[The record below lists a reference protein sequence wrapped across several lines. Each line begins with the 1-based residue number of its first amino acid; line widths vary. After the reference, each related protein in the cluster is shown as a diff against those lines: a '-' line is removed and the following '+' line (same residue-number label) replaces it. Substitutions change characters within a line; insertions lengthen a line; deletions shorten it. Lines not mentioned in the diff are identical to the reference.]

1 MQLRLNDVIVN
12 ETPRFLT
19 ENPDEF
25 THTILIPDTAMGRPY
40 VIPLGIHGV
49 TSTFPTRKP
58 SISEFESLP
67 HVELT
72 SEDPPYD
79 PHDTTFASQERS
91 LISTVWETGDRI
103 GAAPSSRRLC
113 SVSHTLEVAKAISV
127 GSDAATLSLKQTS
140 VIHDDMLLYDSITSN
155 ISVLRKYGSSGKQFK
170 PEQLAKNWGIDLAT
184 AKRTIDV
191 TTQRGVRTVL
201 HPTLSRRFRTN
212 DRQLRYRRL
221 AIDCF
226 TDTLISNIPS
236 RRNNKYAQIFST
248 SDGWCRAY
256 PMAKKSMAHE
266 GLSLLFQ
273 RDGVPNTIIMDGARS
288 RRWGIPKKVSR
299 SWRARETNGTALPWS
314 NSAEAAIRELKGVG
328 RQMVRSKAPKR
339 FWDDCLE
346 REAYVRSFTAHD
358 IYKLNGQVPETI
370 VSGETADISPS
381 NLDGPAIDIGPAM
394 TRKVLKANGE
404 VVYRSTVR
412 SLTPDEIADAT
423 ARTAREKFTES
434 VNKIFGEGFKYE
446 DFASNPELESFDTPI
461 YDRYDDDVDGAAPLV
476 ADDVDDDDVD
486 TYDQYIGAE
495 VELPIGGRM
504 MCKGE
509 GRKRMADGSVVGRAN
524 PNPILDTRTYEVE
537 FPDGQI
543 AEMAANVIA
552 QNMYAM
558 CDEEINSSYSLE
570 SLTIGRTK
578 TRCHALTCIFEKGRI
593 PTFESRRKDG
603 DFVLSGKTAAPRGK
617 GWLTLKSPI
626 LYKSPTT
633 QYRKAL
639 KVNPPSRGGCHI

>member
-1 MQLRLNDVIVN
+1 LGAFRTLGSLDVTVEESRTDLDSHADQCAVGHNALIVHDYERPINVTGYDPSGPIAKDLRTVSAALAYDDLLSGETVILMIHQAIYIPDLSHNLLSPMQLRLIDVIVN

-25 THTILIPDTAMGRPY
+25 TYTILIPDTATGRPY

-79 PHDTTFASQERS
+79 PHDTTFATQERS
-91 LISTVWETGDRI
+91 LITTVWEKGDRI
-103 GAAPSSRRLC
+103 GVAPSSRRLC
-113 SVSHTLEVAKAISV
+113 SVSRTLEAAKAISV

-140 VIHDDMLLYDSITSN
+140 VTHDDMLLYDSITNN

-273 RDGVPNTIIMDGARS
+273 RDGVPNTIIMDGAREQTMGEF
-288 RRWGIPKKVSR
+288 RRKC
-299 SWRARETNGTALPWS
+299 REVGVHVKQTEPHSPWS
-314 NSAEAAIRELKGVG
+314 NSA
-328 RQMVRSKAPKR
+328 
-339 FWDDCLE
+339 
-346 REAYVRSFTAHD
+346 
-358 IYKLNGQVPETI
+358 
-370 VSGETADISPS
+370 
-381 NLDGPAIDIGPAM
+381 
-394 TRKVLKANGE
+394 
-404 VVYRSTVR
+404 
-412 SLTPDEIADAT
+412 
-423 ARTAREKFTES
+423 
-434 VNKIFGEGFKYE
+434 
-446 DFASNPELESFDTPI
+446 
-461 YDRYDDDVDGAAPLV
+461 
-476 ADDVDDDDVD
+476 
-486 TYDQYIGAE
+486 
-495 VELPIGGRM
+495 
-504 MCKGE
+504 
-509 GRKRMADGSVVGRAN
+509 
-524 PNPILDTRTYEVE
+524 
-537 FPDGQI
+537 
-543 AEMAANVIA
+543 
-552 QNMYAM
+552 
-558 CDEEINSSYSLE
+558 
-570 SLTIGRTK
+570 
-578 TRCHALTCIFEKGRI
+578 
-593 PTFESRRKDG
+593 
-603 DFVLSGKTAAPRGK
+603 
-617 GWLTLKSPI
+617 
-626 LYKSPTT
+626 
-633 QYRKAL
+633 
-639 KVNPPSRGGCHI
+639 